1 MSALDKKLLPVHQP
15 PRSRWTCRDATRS
28 VRSLEQRK
36 LLCRFID
43 VCNAID
49 YAHFRGVLRRDIK
62 PDSTIVG
69 KHGETL
75 VIDWRLV
82 EATGKSE
89 RGACERTLLPSSA
102 GRSGTRPGSRVGH
115 AGRYE
120 SRASAGELD
129 RLGPRS
135 DVYSLGAIL

>member
-1 MSALDKKLLPVHQP
+1 MPQRDPVG
-15 PRSRWTCRDATRS
+15 
-28 VRSLEQRK
+28 RSLEQRK

-102 GRSGTRPGSRVGH
+102 GRSGTRPGS
-115 AGRYE
+115 A
-120 SRASAGELD
+120 
-129 RLGPRS
+129 LGTPADMSPEQARENSTAWVPGVMCTAWAPSS
-135 DVYSLGAIL
+135 DCLFTVKPPF